1 MVPGELG
8 GRVMQVIRGAAVLAV
23 VALVPIAASGYP
35 VAGEPPALVGLDPN
49 KPMILPITVQAAYN
63 DDTMFFH
70 LSWEGDPGDY
80 HDYVRYTA
88 AGWQREGFP
97 RREAQSTL
105 DMDPARGP
113 TNRTSTIYESRV
125 TFIVDDPN
133 GPNAVPDFDRF
144 GCFLTCHDNSRA
156 MPVWDPS
163 TNLTKYL
170 NDGTPGTLD
179 LWHHRQARANPIGAS
194 DDQHVTQIPMGG
206 EVGGRFGDAGD
217 SPWQVNNIVDGKPTY
232 ALDNQ
237 DPLTGGLFAFPFEGL
252 FTDPL
257 RFYRR
262 SDAQELGAFMVAEG
276 IDFATAESRG
286 YVPVYGDTI
295 PRRRLRTP
303 TGSRGDISALDSTF
317 TPSQS
322 DPLFGRIDSNTQR
335 LLDTGN
341 SLDDTALVPGN
352 VYNIAFAV
360 HTGQVT
366 VRDHYVGFAMTLSL
380 GGGPAD
386 IEAVQIAGSGNQPP
400 DFSDTQTFPITDVN
414 LFLPGIASLEFLLD
428 ENAGLVYIDPVTEQ
442 AVDQIHAG
450 ADGLLTGGLGC
461 RDCHTAAA
469 MGEPA
474 PPLFDAGSMEALIP
488 LRGGVNT
495 PTPLPE
501 PSAIALQVAAIA
513 ALGML
518 ACRSSRREL

>member
-1 MVPGELG
+1 M
-8 GRVMQVIRGAAVLAV
+8 
-23 VALVPIAASGYP
+23 
-35 VAGEPPALVGLDPN
+35 
-49 KPMILPITVQAAYN
+49 
-63 DDTMFFH
+63 
-70 LSWEGDPGDY
+70 
-80 HDYVRYTA
+80 
-88 AGWQREGFP
+88 
-97 RREAQSTL
+97 
-105 DMDPARGP
+105 
-113 TNRTSTIYESRV
+113 
-125 TFIVDDPN
+125 
-133 GPNAVPDFDRF
+133 
-144 GCFLTCHDNSRA
+144 
-156 MPVWDPS
+156 
-163 TNLTKYL
+163 
-170 NDGTPGTLD
+170 
-179 LWHHRQARANPIGAS
+179 
-194 DDQHVTQIPMGG
+194 
-206 EVGGRFGDAGD
+206 
-217 SPWQVNNIVDGKPTY
+217 
-232 ALDNQ
+232 
-237 DPLTGGLFAFPFEGL
+237 
-252 FTDPL
+252 
-257 RFYRR
+257 
-262 SDAQELGAFMVAEG
+262 
-276 IDFATAESRG
+276 
-286 YVPVYGDTI
+286 
-295 PRRRLRTP
+295 
-303 TGSRGDISALDSTF
+303 
-317 TPSQS
+317 
-322 DPLFGRIDSNTQR
+322 
-335 LLDTGN
+335 
-341 SLDDTALVPGN
+341 
-352 VYNIAFAV
+352 YNIAFAV

-400 DFSDTQTFPITDVN
+400 DFSDTQIFPITDVN